1 MRYKIYNYNKDEI
14 IKLIMDLVLPSL
26 DGGAPY
32 TGEFYQKRIKLL
44 LDIIVNQAKV
54 ELKALGVHNDSY

>member
-1 MRYKIYNYNKDEI
+1 MKYKIYNYNKDEI
-14 IKLIMDLVLPSL
+14 MKLIMDLVLPSL

-44 LDIIVNQAKV
+44 LDIIVNQAN
-54 ELKALGVHNDSY
+54 AL